1 MFLLSAIALSVLSSI
16 VSAMLANAQPS
27 PSNSSA
33 GTNSTSNETN
43 VKQMGICQ
51 VGAGGPCNGDS
62 NSPQ

>member
-1 MFLLSAIALSVLSSI
+1 MSV
-16 VSAMLANAQPS
+16 NAQPS